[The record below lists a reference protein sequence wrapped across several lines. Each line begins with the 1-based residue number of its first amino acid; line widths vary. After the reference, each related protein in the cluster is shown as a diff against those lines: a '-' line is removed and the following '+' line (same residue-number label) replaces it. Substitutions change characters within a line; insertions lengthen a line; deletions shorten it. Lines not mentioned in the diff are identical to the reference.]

1 MLERIKETA
10 AFIQARIEN
19 FQPEVGI
26 ILGTGLGDFAD
37 RIDEKYSIDYKEI
50 PNFPVSTVE
59 GHKGKLIFGLLEG
72 RRVVD
77 RKSTRLN
84 SSHTTVSRMP
94 SSA

>member
-37 RIDEKYSIDYKEI
+37 RIDEKYSIYYK
-50 PNFPVSTVE
+50 
-59 GHKGKLIFGLLEG
+59 
-72 RRVVD
+72 
-77 RKSTRLN
+77 
-84 SSHTTVSRMP
+84 
-94 SSA
+94 